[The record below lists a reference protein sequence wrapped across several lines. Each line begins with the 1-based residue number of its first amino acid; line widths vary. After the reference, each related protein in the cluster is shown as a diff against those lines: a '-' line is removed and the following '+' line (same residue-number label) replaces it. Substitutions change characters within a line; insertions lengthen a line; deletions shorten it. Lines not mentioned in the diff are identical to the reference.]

1 MIHYHMTLDE
11 HRATRLMGYVDPDRY
26 REGHRDYQPEMI
38 CRTGDGHAWKNST
51 RDWAKVTC
59 PACLARKPD
68 NDIERR
74 EIVTRARWKEGINV
88 AVTGELLHMSNGE
101 KWFHPY
107 DGSQPIREAE

>member
-74 EIVTRARWKEGINV
+74 GTHSV
-88 AVTGELLHMSNGE
+88 AMILPSGWRQRSSSTKLDCCAQLQSV
-101 KWFHPY
+101 
-107 DGSQPIREAE
+107 